1 MKVLKNYNKRN
12 DTYGPT
18 GPQVSVNLNNVYVL
32 FRVNVSRRK
41 GERK

>member
-1 MKVLKNYNKRN
+1 MKVLKNCNKRN

-32 FRVNVSRRK
+32 SRDYESQK
-41 GERK
+41 GVQK

>member
-18 GPQVSVNLNNVYVL
+18 GPQVSVNLNNVHVL
-32 FRVNVSRRK
+32 FRDYESQK
-41 GERK
+41 GVQK